1 MRLTYNT
8 AEWST
13 QNVHRRTIRY
23 GFVLGI
29 LFLFTLSSC
38 KINYSFTGA
47 SISPDVQSV
56 TVEHFQNLAPM
67 VNPTLSNLLSEELR
81 NKFITQTRLNVVSSF
96 GDLSFS
102 GEIRSYDVSPVAI
115 QANEIAAQN
124 RLTITVR
131 VKFENSI
138 DPNQNYE
145 RSFTHFEDFSSS
157 QQLSQV
163 EQQLVDQIVE
173 KLVED
178 IFNNAVAN
186 W

>member
-1 MRLTYNT
+1 MRLTYNMAKWT
-8 AEWST
+8 T
-13 QNVHRRTIRY
+13 RTFHHREKRY
-23 GFVLGI
+23 GFALVF
-29 LFLFTLSSC
+29 LFLFILSSC

-47 SISPDVQSV
+47 SISPDVKSV

-81 NKFITQTRLNVVSSF
+81 NRFVTQTRLNVVPSF

-102 GEIRSYDVSPVAI
+102 GEIRNYEVSPVAI

-131 VKFENSI
+131 VKFENAL
-138 DPNQNYE
+138 DPNQNYD
-145 RSFTHFEDFSSS
+145 RSFTHFEDYSSS

-163 EQQLVDQIVE
+163 EQQLVSQIVE